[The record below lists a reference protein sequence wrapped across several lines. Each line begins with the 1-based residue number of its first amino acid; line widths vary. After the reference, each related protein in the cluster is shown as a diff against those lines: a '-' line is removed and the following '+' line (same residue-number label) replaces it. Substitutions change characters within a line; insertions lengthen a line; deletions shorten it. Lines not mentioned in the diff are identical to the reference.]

1 MYCGIDSI
9 RPDLPLCVH
18 MWDRAFAFRANNF
31 IASNSNTGNNTPT
44 NSFHSDRLTIVF
56 CYFSF
61 AGTIVERVHA
71 TDLDTG
77 INAKIR

>member
-1 MYCGIDSI
+1 MFCGIDSI
-9 RPDLPLCVH
+9 WPDLPLCVH
-18 MWDRAFAFRANNF
+18 MWDRAIPFRANNF
-31 IASNSNTGNNTPT
+31 IGSNSNIGNNTLT
-44 NSFHSDRLTIVF
+44 NSFHSHRLTIVF